1 MGNPNYEVA
10 PTGEATTYGQ
20 QRIMDSPLHKTLR
33 DLRMREL
40 EYELRSREIKKD
52 GEADDEPTQH
62 CETTT

>member
-1 MGNPNYEVA
+1 MGNPNYEST
-10 PTGEATTYGQ
+10 PTSGAMSYGQ
-20 QRIMDSPLHKTLR
+20 QRIMDSPLHRALR